1 MNWGK
6 GITIFMVA
14 LMAFIGSMVY
24 YAFTKNADLVQEDY
38 YENEINYDK
47 NKESKSNYDM
57 MEEKLMLSQKE
68 EGVVLEFPEH
78 LVLAEDGKITFY
90 RPDQK
95 KYDREFDLK
104 LNENHQ
110 QILSYENFKEGY
122 YDVTVEWSDG
132 AKSYIFEDQISF

>member
-6 GITIFMVA
+6 GITIFMIA
-14 LMAFIGSMVY
+14 FMASIVTVVY
-24 YAFTKNADLVQEDY
+24 YAFTKNADLVEEDY
-38 YENEINYDK
+38 YENELNYDK
-47 NKESKSNYDM
+47 NKESKSNYNV
-57 MEEKLMLSQKE
+57 MEQKVILTQKE

-78 LVLAEDGKITFY
+78 VVLADKGKITFY

-132 AKSYIFEDQISF
+132 AKNYIFEDQISF

>member
-6 GITIFMVA
+6 GITLFMVMF
-14 LMAFIGSMVY
+14 MAFIVSMVY

-47 NKESKSNYDM
+47 NKESKSNYDLL
-57 MEEKLMLSQKE
+57 EKKVVLSQKE
-68 EGVVLEFPEH
+68 EGVVLEFPDE
-78 LVLAEDGKITFY
+78 VVPTNEGKITFY

-95 KYDREFDLK
+95 KYDREFALK
-104 LNENHQ
+104 LNDNNQ
-110 QILSYENFKEGY
+110 QILTYENFKEGY

-132 AKSYIFEDQISF
+132 TKNYIFEDQINF

>member
-14 LMAFIGSMVY
+14 FMAFIGSMVY
-24 YAFTKNADLVQEDY
+24 YAFTKNADLVEEEY

-47 NKESKSNYDM
+47 NKESKANYEV
-57 MEEKLMLSQKE
+57 MEQKVMLTQKE

-78 LVLAEDGKITFY
+78 VVLAEEGKITFY

-95 KYDREFDLK
+95 KYDREFDLQ
-104 LNENHQ
+104 LNENNQ

-132 AKSYIFEDQISF
+132 AKNYIFEDQISF